1 MRRACIDANVI
12 LRFLTGEPPDMAGQ
26 ARQLFAAADQDQVV
40 LLLDD
45 IVLAETV
52 WVLTSF
58 YELPAAE
65 VARVLLQ
72 LLSHEA
78 IQADDKSLL
87 AEALRLFSDHNV
99 DFADALLA
107 ARMRRRGI
115 TEVFSFDRHL
125 DRLPGITHLEPG
137 QQTE

>member
-1 MRRACIDANVI
+1 MRRACIDTNVI

-115 TEVFSFDRHL
+115 TEVFSFDRHF
-125 DRLPGITHLEPG
+125 DRLPGITRLEPG
-137 QQTE
+137 AAD

>member
-1 MRRACIDANVI
+1 MRRACIDTNVI

-115 TEVFSFDRHL
+115 TEVFSFDRHF
-125 DRLPGITHLEPG
+125 DRLPGITRLEPG

>member
-1 MRRACIDANVI
+1 MRRACIDTNVI

>member
-12 LRFLTGEPPDMAGQ
+12 LRFLTGEPPEMATQ
-26 ARQLFAAADQDQVV
+26 ARQLFAAADQGQVV

-58 YELPAAE
+58 YKLPAIE
-65 VARVLLQ
+65 VTRALLQ

-78 IQADDKSLL
+78 IHADDKSLL
-87 AEALRLFSDHNV
+87 AEALQRFSEHNV
-99 DFADALLA
+99 GFADALLA
-107 ARMRRRGI
+107 TRMRHRGI
-115 TEVFSFDRHL
+115 TEVFTFDRHF
-125 DRLPGITHLEPG
+125 DRLPGITRLEPG
-137 QQTE
+137 PVD